1 MSYLTV
7 ALCLSLM
14 YSVWLVLWCRLRFR
28 AERSINLGLDQR
40 LQAYL
45 CGKGGAIIGDL
56 PPYEAFPIGGTAS
69 VRGYGEGSVGSGRNY
84 VAGTAELHFPLI
96 APVEVHVTFCHCK
109 CNIVRDSMLSVSLI
123 PPLHVLDTPMKV
135 PDSSFDH
142 PWSNGITVMGVC
154 DRLHVHC
161 ASTCRTHVQAGT

>member
-1 MSYLTV
+1 MTV
-7 ALCLSLM
+7 
-14 YSVWLVLWCRLRFR
+14 WCRLRFR
-28 AERSINLGLDQR
+28 AERSIPLGFNQR

-96 APVEVHVTFCHCK
+96 APVEV
-109 CNIVRDSMLSVSLI
+109 
-123 PPLHVLDTPMKV
+123 
-135 PDSSFDH
+135 
-142 PWSNGITVMGVC
+142 GI
-154 DRLHVHC
+154 DRHAKL
-161 ASTCRTHVQAGT
+161 RGPQGQGWAGGGKGFRSIC